1 LRGSWLGLLELFGAL
16 DLAFLVLSALLADGW
31 RLELLHFSDDFLVWV
46 VKHLL
51 LFEVSCSSKV
61 SLGWL
66 GPVLG
71 K

>member
-1 LRGSWLGLLELFGAL
+1 LLAALGLN
-16 DLAFLVLSALLADGW
+16 FLVLSALLADHW
-31 RLELLHFSDDFLVWV
+31 RLELLHLGDDLLLWV

-51 LFEVSCSSKV
+51 LLEVSCSGKV